1 MLMKKLFAEFRSFIV
16 RGNALD
22 LAVGVIIGAAFGSI
36 VTSLVND
43 IIMPPVGLLLGKVNF
58 ADLYIHLNPNAV
70 PLAPRTPL
78 ALAKEQGAV
87 VLAYGNFITNILNFL
102 IIALCIFVVVKGFN
116 RLQTGVSKPKTSE
129 KAEPETPTEK
139 LCPFCQESI
148 PVKATRCPHCTS
160 QLEA

>member
-1 MLMKKLFAEFRSFIV
+1 MKKLFTEFRSFIV

-70 PLAPRTPL
+70 PLTPRTPL

-87 VLAYGNFITNILNFL
+87 VLAYGNFITTVLNFL
-102 IIALCIFVVVKGFN
+102 IIALCIFLVVKGLN
-116 RLQTGVSKPKTSE
+116 QIQAEASKRKQME
-129 KAEPETPTEK
+129 EVKAEASTEK

-148 PVKATRCPHCTS
+148 PLKATRCPHCTS
-160 QLEA
+160 QLEE